1 MVKWALEPEEVIK
14 TALGEKKADI
24 VIKDTNIINV
34 CTSEIETGDIAVKSN
49 KIVLVGD
56 ASQTIGEKTRI
67 IDGKDRF
74 ATPGFF
80 DSHIHVESSEITITE
95 FVKACLPHGT
105 TSIIWDPHEIA
116 NVKGIKGIREIL
128 AESRNLPL
136 NVFVTIPSCVPA
148 ASPKLGSSG
157 AIISVEDILA
167 LADEKGVIGLGEVM
181 NFPGVLSC
189 DKEVLAKIKVAER
202 FRVIDGHAP
211 GLRAEKL
218 CAYFSTGIRSDH
230 ESVSGEEG
238 VEKLRRGVFLMIR
251 EGSVSKNL
259 ASLIKPII
267 KMRLDTRNC
276 LLARDDI
283 SPEDLKVK
291 GEVDFLIRRCIE
303 EGLGPIKAYQMATL
317 NPACYMGIDNR
328 MGSITPGKNADIVLL
343 EDLEKV
349 NVTTT
354 IVSGVP
360 VVVNGKFEVSIP
372 DYDYS
377 SEMQKSVNIGK
388 MPEPDRFLIKT
399 QKKENQK
406 VKLIGVSEGSLL
418 TSCETGQLKV
428 ENGKVLPDPQKDI
441 LQVAVVER
449 HHASGEIGKGF
460 VRGFG
465 LKEGSIAST
474 VAHDSHNIVIVGTN
488 WNDMAKAVS
497 EIFEMQGGIVV
508 VNKGKTVA
516 QLSLKFAGLMSTESI
531 EKVIEKRKELKK
543 AVREMG
549 CELESPFMTLSFLSL
564 PVIPELKI
572 TEKGLID
579 VINQEVTNVLV

>member
-1 MVKWALEPEEVIK
+1 MEEIIK
-14 TALGEKKADI
+14 TALGEIKADI

-34 CTSEIETGDIAVKSN
+34 CTGEIEPGDIAVKSN

-56 ASQTIGEKTRI
+56 SSHTVGERTRI
-67 IDGKDRF
+67 IEGRDKF
-74 ATPGFF
+74 AAPGFF

-95 FVKACLPHGT
+95 FTRACLPHGT

-116 NVKGIKGIREIL
+116 NVRGIRGIREIL

-136 NVFVTIPSCVPA
+136 NIFVMIPSCVPA

-157 AIISVEDILA
+157 AVISVEDILA
-167 LADEKGVIGLGEVM
+167 LAGEKGVMGLGEVM

-189 DKEVLAKIKVAER
+189 DNEVLAKIKAAEG
-202 FRVIDGHAP
+202 FRAIDGHAP

-251 EGSVSKNL
+251 EGSASKNL
-259 ASLIKPII
+259 ASLIKPVIE
-267 KMRLDTRNC
+267 MGLDTRNC
-276 LLARDDI
+276 LLVTDDK
-283 SPEDLKVK
+283 SPENLKVE

-303 EGLGPIKAYQMATL
+303 EGLEPMKAYQMATL
-317 NPACYMGIDNR
+317 NPACYLGVDNR
-328 MGSITPGKNADIVLL
+328 LGSISPGKNADLVLL

-349 NVTTT
+349 KVVTT

-360 VVVNGKFEVSIP
+360 VVVNGNFEVNIP
-372 DYDYS
+372 DYDYP
-377 SEMQKSVNIGK
+377 SEIQKSVNVGK
-388 MPEPDRFLIKT
+388 MPEPDKFLIKT

-406 VKLIGVSEGSLL
+406 VKVIGVSEGSLL
-418 TSCETGQLKV
+418 TSSETGQLKV
-428 ENGKVLPDPQKDI
+428 EKGKVLPDPQKDI
-441 LQVAVVER
+441 LQIAVVER

-474 VAHDSHNIVIVGTN
+474 VAHDSHNIIIVGTN
-488 WNDMAKAVS
+488 WNDMTKAVS

-508 VNKGKTVA
+508 VNKGKIIA
-516 QLSLKFAGLMSTESI
+516 HLPLNFAGLMSTESI
-531 EKVIEKRKELKK
+531 ERVIEKRKELKK

-549 CELESPFMTLSFLSL
+549 CELESPFMALSFLSL

>member
-1 MVKWALEPEEVIK
+1 MEDIIK
-14 TALGEKKADI
+14 TALGKKKADI

-34 CTSEIETGDIAVKSN
+34 CTGEIEPGDIAIKSN
-49 KIVLVGD
+49 KIALVGD
-56 ASQTIGEKTRI
+56 SSHTIGERTRI
-67 IDGKDRF
+67 IDGGGKF
-74 ATPGFF
+74 AAPGFF
-80 DSHIHVESSEITITE
+80 DSHIHVESSEVTITE
-95 FVKACLPHGT
+95 FTRACLPHGT

-116 NVKGIKGIREIL
+116 NVRGIRGIREIL

-136 NVFVTIPSCVPA
+136 NVFVMIPSCVPA
-148 ASPKLGSSG
+148 SSPKLGSSG
-157 AIISVEDILA
+157 AVISVEDVQA
-167 LADEKGVIGLGEVM
+167 LADEKGIAGLAEVM
-181 NFPGVLSC
+181 DFPGVLNC
-189 DKEVLAKIKVAER
+189 DEEVLAKIKAAER
-202 FRVIDGHAP
+202 FRAIDGHAP

-251 EGSVSKNL
+251 EGSASKNL

-267 KMRLDTRNC
+267 EMRLDTRNC
-276 LLARDDI
+276 LLATDDK
-283 SPEDLKVK
+283 SPEDLKEE

-303 EGLGPIKAYQMATL
+303 EGLEPLKAYQMATL
-317 NPACYMGIDNR
+317 NPACYLGVDNR
-328 MGSITPGKNADIVLL
+328 LGSISPGKNADIVLL
-343 EDLEKV
+343 KDLEKV
-349 NVTTT
+349 KVDTT

-360 VVVNGKFEVSIP
+360 VVVNEKLEVNIP
-372 DYDYS
+372 DYNYS
-377 SEMQKSVNIGK
+377 SEIQKSVSIGK
-388 MPEPDRFLIKT
+388 KPEPDKFLIKT
-399 QKKENQK
+399 QKKESQK
-406 VKLIGVSEGSLL
+406 VRVIGVSEGSLI
-418 TSCETGQLKV
+418 TSSETGQLRV
-428 ENGKVLPDPQKDI
+428 ENGKVMPDPQKDI
-441 LQVAVVER
+441 LQIAVVER

-474 VAHDSHNIVIVGTN
+474 VAHDSHNIVIVGAN

-508 VNKGKTVA
+508 VNKGKIVA
-516 QLSLKFAGLMSTESI
+516 HLTLNFAGLMSTESI
-531 EKVIEKRKELKK
+531 VKVIEKRKKLKK

-579 VINQEVTNVLV
+579 VSNQKVTNVLV

>member
-1 MVKWALEPEEVIK
+1 MVKGALELEEIIK
-14 TALGEKKADI
+14 TALGEIKADM

-34 CTSEIETGDIAVKSN
+34 CTGEIEPGDIAVKAN
-49 KIVLVGD
+49 KVVLVGD
-56 ASQTIGEKTRI
+56 SSQTIGKGTRI
-67 IDGKDRF
+67 IEGKDKF
-74 ATPGFF
+74 AAPGFF
-80 DSHIHVESSEITITE
+80 DSHIHIESSEITITE
-95 FVKACLPHGT
+95 FVRACLPHGT

-116 NVKGIKGIREIL
+116 NVRGIRGIREIL
-128 AESRNLPL
+128 AESRKLPL
-136 NVFVTIPSCVPA
+136 NIFVMIPSCVPA

-167 LADEKGVIGLGEVM
+167 LADEKRIMGLGEVM

-189 DKEVLAKIKVAER
+189 DKEVLAKIKAAER

-251 EGSVSKNL
+251 EGSASKNL
-259 ASLIKPII
+259 AALIKPII
-267 KMRLDTRNC
+267 EMGLDTRNC
-276 LLARDDI
+276 LLARDDL
-283 SPEDLKVK
+283 SPEDLRAE
-291 GEVDFLIRRCIE
+291 GEVNFLIRRCIE
-303 EGLGPIKAYQMATL
+303 EGLEPIKAYQMATL
-317 NPACYMGIDNR
+317 NPACYLGVDNR
-328 MGSITPGKNADIVLL
+328 LGSIAPGKNADIVLL

-349 NVTTT
+349 NVVTT
-354 IVSGVP
+354 IVSGLP
-360 VVVNGKFEVSIP
+360 VVVNGKFEVNIP
-372 DYDYS
+372 DYSYS
-377 SEMQKSVNIGK
+377 SEMQKSVNVGK
-388 MPEPDRFLIKT
+388 MPEPEDFLIKT

-406 VKLIGVSEGSLL
+406 VRVIGISEGSLF
-418 TSCETGQLKV
+418 TSSETGQLKV
-428 ENGKVLPDPQKDI
+428 ENEKVLPDPQKDI
-441 LQVAVVER
+441 LQIAVVER

-474 VAHDSHNIVIVGTN
+474 VSHDSHNIVIVGTN
-488 WNDMAKAVS
+488 WNDMSKAVS
-497 EIFEMQGGIVV
+497 EIFKIQGGIVV
-508 VNKGKTVA
+508 VNKGKIIA
-516 QLSLKFAGLMSTESI
+516 HIPLNFAGLMSIESI

-579 VINQEVTNVLV
+579 VINQEVTSVLI

>member
-1 MVKWALEPEEVIK
+1 MEEIIK

-34 CTSEIETGDIAVKSN
+34 CTGEIETGDIALKSN
-49 KIVLVGD
+49 KIALVGD
-56 ASQTIGEKTRI
+56 SSHTIGEKTRI
-67 IDGKDRF
+67 IKGENKF
-74 ATPGFF
+74 ASPGFF

-95 FVKACLPHGT
+95 FTKTCLLHGT

-116 NVKGIKGIREIL
+116 NVRGIRGIREIL

-136 NVFVTIPSCVPA
+136 NVFVMIPSSVPA

-157 AIISVEDILA
+157 AVISVKDILA
-167 LADEKGVIGLGEVM
+167 LADEKGVSGLAEVM

-189 DKEVLAKIKVAER
+189 DREVLAKIKAAER
-202 FRVIDGHAP
+202 FRAIDGHAP

-230 ESVSGEEG
+230 ESVSGDEG

-251 EGSVSKNL
+251 EGSASKNL
-259 ASLIKPII
+259 AVLIKPII
-267 KMRLDTRNC
+267 EMRLDTRNC
-276 LLARDDI
+276 LLATDDK
-283 SPEDLKVK
+283 SPEDLKEK
-291 GEVDFLIRRCIE
+291 GEVDFLIRRSIE
-303 EGLGPIKAYQMATL
+303 EGLEPVKAYQMATL
-317 NPACYMGIDNR
+317 NPACYLGVDNR
-328 MGSITPGKNADIVLL
+328 LGSITPGKSADIVLL

-349 NVTTT
+349 KVVTT

-360 VVVNGKFEVSIP
+360 VVVNERLEVNVP
-372 DYDYS
+372 DYEYS
-377 SEMQKSVNIGK
+377 SEIQKSVNVGK
-388 MPEPDRFLIKT
+388 LPESDKFLIKT
-399 QKKENQK
+399 NKKENQK
-406 VKLIGVSEGSLL
+406 VRVIGISEGSLL
-418 TSCETGQLKV
+418 TTSETEQLRV
-428 ENGKVLPDPQKDI
+428 ENGRVTPDPRKDI

-449 HHASGEIGKGF
+449 HHATGEIGKGF

-488 WNDMAKAVS
+488 WNDMAKAVN

-508 VNKGKTVA
+508 VNKGKVIA
-516 QLSLKFAGLMSTESI
+516 QIALNFAGLMSTESI
-531 EKVIEKRKELKK
+531 EKVIEKRKKLKK
-543 AVREMG
+543 AAMEMG
-549 CELESPFMTLSFLSL
+549 CELESPFMTMSFLSL
-564 PVIPELKI
+564 PVIPDLKI

-579 VINQEVTNVLV
+579 VINQEVTNVLI